1 MDMKDIRERLALLPY
16 TYADFVGFTMRCIE
30 QEYGVKEAIDNQFRV
45 KPDSDTNDITKVV
58 VDFLGLGEPIELVD
72 DDEEMLV
79 GASSMAGGRAR
90 AAY

>member
-30 QEYGVKEAIDNQFRV
+30 QEDGVKDAIDNQFRV
-45 KPDSDTNDITKVV
+45 KQDSDTNDITRVV
-58 VDFLGLGEPIELVD
+58 VNFLGLGEPLKII

-79 GASSMAGGRAR
+79 DTSS
-90 AAY
+90 